1 VVPNVVFPSFN
12 LSVMGELVIQLVLTV
27 IAIQNAQGIA
37 VLESANYLPPVNS
50 MTSWSGIGSIL
61 NGFMGG
67 HSACIAGPMTALLA
81 SKESGLKEN
90 RYAAAIVLGILSCL
104 LAVFAPMAAAVP
116 HLIPSSL
123 IKMLGGLAM
132 INVLID
138 SLKTSFSG
146 RFKTGALF
154 SFLITTS
161 GISLFHIGAP
171 FWGLVGGTL
180 ASFFLDR
187 TYLKHSASQD
197 QTLESV

>member
-1 VVPNVVFPSFN
+1 MFISCFCTN
-12 LSVMGELVIQLVLTV
+12 G
-27 IAIQNAQGIA
+27 
-37 VLESANYLPPVNS
+37 
-50 MTSWSGIGSIL
+50 GSR
-61 NGFMGG
+61 
-67 HSACIAGPMTALLA
+67 S
-81 SKESGLKEN
+81 
-90 RYAAAIVLGILSCL
+90 
-104 LAVFAPMAAAVP
+104 

-154 SFLITTS
+154 SFLITIS

-180 ASFFLDR
+180 SSFFLDR
-187 TYLKHSASQD
+187 TDLKPSASQN
-197 QTLESV
+197 QTTQSV

>member
-1 VVPNVVFPSFN
+1 
-12 LSVMGELVIQLVLTV
+12 MGELVIPLVLTV

-37 VLESANYLPPVNS
+37 VLESTNYLPPINS
-50 MTSWSGIGSIL
+50 MTRWSGIGSIL

-154 SFLITTS
+154 SFLITIS

-180 ASFFLDR
+180 SSFFLDR
-187 TYLKHSASQD
+187 TDLKPSASQN
-197 QTLESV
+197 QTTQSV